1 MMRKDKETFIQE
13 QCQQIEGNAINNSTT
28 ELYQSIKNLTK
39 KFHPTVDTIKDE
51 DGIII
56 CDRDQV
62 QYRWKNYCSN
72 LYKKNKDLASTQVH
86 FQSRREPPPLLDEI
100 KEAINDLK
108 QGKSP
113 GFDGITAEMIKTGG
127 EKVEMFYHK
136 LCTKIWLENK
146 WPDDWGLSV
155 FVPIPRSGDTLQCSN
170 NRTIILISHSNKI
183 LLKIIAK
190 RLAMKLN
197 EEISEEQAGFRPG
210 KGTRDQV
217 MNLKMVL
224 EKNRERGNDVFLC
237 FIDYSKAFD
246 RVAHDILWNDM
257 HNMGFPTHLILLI
270 KAMYDQQQ
278 AAVRTSYGL
287 TEWFEIGQGVRQG
300 CIISPHLF
308 NIYAEA
314 IMRNALENFEGSIT
328 VGGHKITKLRYAD
341 DVVLIAGSI
350 EELQDLVERVKLE
363 SEKVGLFLNTQKTK
377 VMKVQQNPS
386 DGGIVIDGETA
397 ETVTT
402 FKYLGAIFTS
412 NGDDSTESKRR
423 ICIAKNATVALGK
436 IW

>member
-1 MMRKDKETFIQE
+1 
-13 QCQQIEGNAINNSTT
+13 
-28 ELYQSIKNLTK
+28 
-39 KFHPTVDTIKDE
+39 
-51 DGIII
+51 
-56 CDRDQV
+56 
-62 QYRWKNYCSN
+62 
-72 LYKKNKDLASTQVH
+72 
-86 FQSRREPPPLLDEI
+86 
-100 KEAINDLK
+100 
-108 QGKSP
+108 
-113 GFDGITAEMIKTGG
+113 
-127 EKVEMFYHK
+127 
-136 LCTKIWLENK
+136 
-146 WPDDWGLSV
+146 
-155 FVPIPRSGDTLQCSN
+155 
-170 NRTIILISHSNKI
+170 
-183 LLKIIAK
+183 
-190 RLAMKLN
+190 MKLN

-210 KGTRDQV
+210 KGTRDQI
-217 MNLKMVL
+217 MNLKVVL

-246 RVAHDILWNDM
+246 TVAHDILWNDM
-257 HNMGFPTHLILLI
+257 HNMGFPTHIILLI
-270 KAMYDQQQ
+270 KALYDQQQ

-308 NIYAEA
+308 SIYAEA

-350 EELQDLVERVKLE
+350 EELQELVERVKLE
-363 SEKVGLFLNTQKTK
+363 SEKVGLFLNTKKTK

-386 DGGIVIDGETA
+386 DSGIVIDGETA

-412 NGDDSTESKRR
+412 NGDDSTEVKRR

-436 IW
+436 IWKDKNISLVTKKRVLQTLVFSIASYGAECWVLKASDKKRLESFEMWCYKRVLRISWTEKITNEEVLEKINCERRLINVLDSRKLTFIGHS